1 MTFPIEWTGPVSGLV
16 CGVLFGYVLQRGGL
30 GNGCR
35 LTAQLRLQ
43 DWTVFNVM
51 FTAILVAAGGL
62 YVLELAGYM
71 HTSDI
76 FIPTT
81 YLWATLL
88 GGALIGVGMGLGGS
102 CPGTSVV
109 GAAAGRI
116 DGMVFFVGLIV
127 GVVAFAGIYTPI
139 TPLMNA
145 AEGPQAQ
152 TLGQLLGLPPWAV
165 LILLVGVAVSVW
177 WLTRRSGTS
186 EAITCAD

>member
-1 MTFPIEWTGPVSGLV
+1 MTFPMGFAGPLSGLV

-62 YVLELAGYM
+62 YVLELVGVM
-71 HTSDI
+71 HATDI

-81 YLWATLL
+81 FLWATLL
-88 GGALIGVGMGLGGS
+88 GGALIGVGMGVGGY

-116 DGMVFFVGLIV
+116 DGMVFFVGLII
-127 GVVAFAGIYTPI
+127 GVIAFAGVYTPI
-139 TPLMNA
+139 APLLGA
-145 AEGPQAQ
+145 AAGPQAQ
-152 TLGQLLGLPPWAV
+152 TLGDLLGLPAWAV
-165 LILLVGVAVSVW
+165 LLILTGVAAGVW
-177 WLTRRSGTS
+177 WFTRRSGNNT
-186 EAITCAD
+186 AITCAD